1 MDFKSKVLDVVRS
14 IPKGQTMSYSEVA
27 ALAGS
32 PGAARAVGNIMK
44 QNYDNSVPCHR
55 VIRADG
61 KPCGYNRGGP
71 EKKLQILQ
79 SEGAIK

>member
-1 MDFKSKVLDVVRS
+1 
-14 IPKGQTMSYSEVA
+14 
-27 ALAGS
+27 
-32 PGAARAVGNIMK
+32 MK
-44 QNYDNSVPCHR
+44 QNYDDSVPCHR

-61 KPCGYNRGGP
+61 MPSDFNRGGA